1 MLRDNLE
8 FNKSVKP
15 NSDFLEELKQKLP
28 EFFTA
33 EKYDEDGK
41 LVEESF
47 FDIEKFKA
55 TLEDQNYNE
64 LSSGYQLDFIGK
76 NYAKK
81 QSGERPTTVIVPDN
95 VHNSKPENTSSKN
108 VFLTG
113 DNLEVLRHLQ
123 QNYTNS
129 IDVIYIDPPYNT
141 GNGDFIYP
149 DKFEYSDDE
158 LESMF
163 GLNKEELKRLKSIQ
177 GKSTHSAWL
186 TFMYPRLHMS
196 KKILKPTG
204 VIFVSI
210 DDSEQA
216 NLKLLMDEIYGE
228 INFVS
233 KFEWRKKT
241 GANDAKDIA
250 VMTEQ
255 IYLYTKSAHE
265 SSHNKIWSSDEES
278 VDNNRFKL
286 TDEYVEERG
295 KYYLDT
301 LDRGGLQYSD
311 SMNFGIKAPD
321 GGIIFPNG
329 RDVYENDGWI
339 WKWSKKKIEWGLE
352 NKFVEFVESSKSIG
366 SKYTIK
372 YKVYEKVD
380 NEGKLKESTGRAFS
394 NLILEPINTQGNSE
408 FKKLFENK
416 SLFSNPKPT
425 DLIKY
430 LLKTQRTT
438 DITVMD
444 FFAGSG
450 TTAHAVM
457 QLNSEDGGNRRFIM
471 CTLPEPT
478 FSVNSDG
485 SEQATKG
492 GRVAYD
498 AGYRSIDEISRE
510 RICRVA
516 AKIQEENPLLS
527 ESQDFGFKHYRVVA
541 PSQETMESIEYSNS
555 MQLDLFDDM
564 ISKFSSESLGVDG
577 QASGQD
583 TILQTYLVKDGYK
596 FDAKVEWLD
605 IDGVKVPYI
614 EGQRLY
620 IISSSWETQNT
631 RALINAIGT
640 NQIRVQTIVVY
651 GHSIEMARYREL
663 EIALAQLET
672 RPNLQVRY

>member
-8 FNKSVKP
+8 FNKTVKP
-15 NSDFLEELKQKLP
+15 NSDFLRELKQKLP

-33 EKYDEDGK
+33 EQYNEDGD
-41 LVEESF
+41 LVKESS
-47 FDIEKFKA
+47 FDIEKFKVA
-55 TLEDQNYNE
+55 LQEQNINE

-95 VHNSKPENTSSKN
+95 AHNSKTENVSSKN
-108 VFLTG
+108 IFLTG

-149 DKFEYSDDE
+149 DEFEYSDE
-158 LESMF
+158 ALITMF
-163 GLNKEELKRLKSIQ
+163 GLNDDELQRLKAIQ

-186 TFMYPRLHMS
+186 TFMYPRLYMA
-196 KKILKPTG
+196 KKILKESG
-204 VIFVSI
+204 FIFISI
-210 DDSEQA
+210 DDNEYSG
-216 NLKLLMDEIYGE
+216 LKAILDEIFGE
-228 INFVS
+228 INHVS
-233 KFEWRKKT
+233 TLIWEKKKKPSFLNNNMGSKSEYIVCYARNKNLTIPMSVDTTTQGKKYPINNAGNKLSVIEFPSNTVTFTNIENQRIDPQDMSKENIITELLDSVYIKNHRNQNAFRLKGEWRYSQET
-241 GANDAKDIA
+241 LNEIF
-250 VMTEQ
+250 
-255 IYLYTKSAHE
+255 KSNE
-265 SSHNKIWSSDEES
+265 EITISKIPFRPNH
-278 VDNNRFKL
+278 VKA
-286 TDEYVEERG
+286 
-295 KYYLDT
+295 
-301 LDRGGLQYSD
+301 GGE
-311 SMNFGIKAPD
+311 I
-321 GGIIFPNG
+321 
-329 RDVYENDGWI
+329 
-339 WKWSKKKIEWGLE
+339 KKIHNLLTVHHYGIGTNEDATEELKKLLGE
-352 NKFVEFVESSKSIG
+352 DIFDYPKPSETIKFLIKSVTYA
-366 SKYTIK
+366 SDNYTI
-372 YKVYEKVD
+372 
-380 NEGKLKESTGRAFS
+380 L
-394 NLILEPINTQGNSE
+394 
-408 FKKLFENK
+408 
-416 SLFSNPKPT
+416 
-425 DLIKY
+425 
-430 LLKTQRTT
+430 
-438 DITVMD
+438 D

-450 TTAHAVM
+450 TTAHATM
-457 QLNSEDGGNRRFIM
+457 QLNSEDGGKRRFIM

-485 SEQATKG
+485 SEQPTKG
-492 GRVAYD
+492 GKVAYE
-498 AGYRSIDEISRE
+498 AGYRSIDAISRE
-510 RICRVA
+510 RICRAA

-527 ESQDFGFKHYRVVA
+527 DSQDFGFKHYRVVA
-541 PSQETMESIEYSNS
+541 PTQETMESIEYSNS

-663 EIALAQLET
+663 EIALAQLEI

>member
-8 FNKSVKP
+8 FNKTVKP
-15 NSDFLEELKQKLP
+15 NSDFLRELKQKLP
-28 EFFTA
+28 EFFTT

-41 LVEESF
+41 LVKESS
-47 FDIEKFKA
+47 FDIEKFKV
-55 TLEDQNYNE
+55 TLQEQNINE

-95 VHNSKPENTSSKN
+95 AHNSKPENVSSKN
-108 VFLTG
+108 IFLTG

-149 DKFEYSDDE
+149 DEFEYSDE
-158 LESMF
+158 ALITMF
-163 GLNKEELKRLKSIQ
+163 GLNDNELQRLKSIQ

-186 TFMYPRLHMS
+186 TFMYSRLYLA
-196 KKILKPTG
+196 KKLLKETG
-204 VIFVSI
+204 MLFISI
-210 DDSEQA
+210 DDNEYS
-216 NLKLLMDEIYGE
+216 NLKAICDEIMGE
-228 INFVS
+228 ENFRNNISVRRRVKS
-233 KFEWRKKT
+233 LNVQFAEMGLRSYNVGFEYVLVYAKSNETLFNPLERVKDANSEKGRWNVFWSNADRPSMRYDILGFTPKT
-241 GANDAKDIA
+241 GQWRWTSDKAKEAVENYEEYLSYHSNMSIEEYSELYPEKRFIRRIEDGVGKNGGVQYFVPPSTTSLRTSNWTDLEVSQIA
-250 VMTEQ
+250 
-255 IYLYTKSAHE
+255 K
-265 SSHNKIWSSDEES
+265 
-278 VDNNRFKL
+278 
-286 TDEYVEERG
+286 
-295 KYYLDT
+295 
-301 LDRGGLQYSD
+301 
-311 SMNFGIKAPD
+311 
-321 GGIIFPNG
+321 
-329 RDVYENDGWI
+329 
-339 WKWSKKKIEWGLE
+339 
-352 NKFVEFVESSKSIG
+352 EF
-366 SKYTIK
+366 
-372 YKVYEKVD
+372 D
-380 NEGKLKESTGRAFS
+380 LPFD
-394 NLILEPINTQGNSE
+394 
-408 FKKLFENK
+408 
-416 SLFSNPKPT
+416 NPKNT
-425 DLIKY
+425 KLIKEIISTNTNNNAIV
-430 LLKTQRTT
+430 L
-438 DITVMD
+438 D

-450 TTAHAVM
+450 TTAHATL
-457 QLNSEDGGNRRFIM
+457 QLNAEDGGNRRFIM

-485 SEQATKG
+485 SEQPTKG
-492 GRVAYD
+492 GKVAYE

-510 RICRVA
+510 RICRAA
-516 AKIQEENPLLS
+516 AKIQAENPLLS
-527 ESQDFGFKHYRVVA
+527 DSQDFGFKHYRVVA
-541 PSQETMESIEYSNS
+541 PTQETMESIEYSNS

-564 ISKFSSESLGVDG
+564 ISKFSSESLGIDG

-663 EIALAQLET
+663 EIALAQLEI

>member
-8 FNKSVKP
+8 FNKTVKP
-15 NSDFLEELKQKLP
+15 NSDFLRELKQKLP

-33 EKYDEDGK
+33 EQYNEDGD
-41 LVEESF
+41 LVKESS
-47 FDIEKFKA
+47 FDIEKFKVA
-55 TLEDQNYNE
+55 LQEKNINE

-95 VHNSKPENTSSKN
+95 EHNSKPENVSSKN
-108 VFLTG
+108 IFLTG

-149 DKFEYSDDE
+149 DKFEYSDKA
-158 LESMF
+158 LIGMF
-163 GLNKEELKRLKSIQ
+163 GLSDGELERLKSIQ
-177 GKSTHSAWL
+177 GKSTHSSWL
-186 TFMYPRLHMS
+186 TFIYPRLYLA
-196 KKILKPTG
+196 KKLLTPNG
-204 VIFVSI
+204 MIFVSI
-210 DDSEQA
+210 DDNEQA
-216 NLKLLMDEIYGE
+216 NLKLVMDEIFGE
-228 INFVS
+228 NSLMQEIVWRRTDNQPNIGVS
-233 KFEWRKKT
+233 AKVKEYILVY
-241 GANDAKDIA
+241 AKDKKCIKYGRLPLSESA
-250 VMTEQ
+250 LREYRYEDEHAGKFRRGILLHKTRGRHSYPVTTKSGKILMGPWMVTQEQFNKLDEENQ
-255 IYLYTKSAHE
+255 IYWTSGGDEQPYS
-265 SSHNKIWSSDEES
+265 KIYLKDSNGAIPNDFWGI
-278 VDNNRFKL
+278 
-286 TDEYVEERG
+286 EYGTNQRA
-295 KYYLDT
+295 
-301 LDRGGLQYSD
+301 S
-311 SMNFGIKAPD
+311 
-321 GGIIFPNG
+321 
-329 RDVYENDGWI
+329 
-339 WKWSKKKIEWGLE
+339 LE
-352 NKFVEFVESSKSIG
+352 VESLFNARMFDFPKPVS
-366 SKYTIK
+366 
-372 YKVYEKVD
+372 
-380 NEGKLKESTGRAFS
+380 
-394 NLILEPINTQGNSE
+394 LI
-408 FKKLFENK
+408 K
-416 SLFSNPKPT
+416 SLLNLGTNQSSIV
-425 DLIKY
+425 L
-430 LLKTQRTT
+430 
-438 DITVMD
+438 D

-450 TTAHAVM
+450 TTAHATL
-457 QLNSEDGGNRRFIM
+457 QLNAEDGGNRRFIM

-478 FSVNSDG
+478 FGVNSDG
-485 SEQATKG
+485 SEQPTKG
-492 GRVAYD
+492 GKVAYE
-498 AGYRSIDEISRE
+498 AGYRSIDAISRE
-510 RICRVA
+510 RICRAA

-527 ESQDFGFKHYRVVA
+527 DSQYFGFKHYRVVA
-541 PSQETMESIEYSNS
+541 PNQETMESIEYSNS

-663 EIALAQLET
+663 EIALAQLEI

>member
-15 NSDFLEELKQKLP
+15 NSEFLEELKQKLP
-28 EFFTA
+28 EFFTS
-33 EKYDEDGK
+33 EKYDEGGK
-41 LVEESF
+41 LLENSF
-47 FDIEKFKA
+47 FDIEKFKEA
-55 TLEDQNYNE
+55 LQEQNINE

-95 VHNSKPENTSSKN
+95 AHNSKSENVCSKN
-108 VFLTG
+108 IFLTG

-158 LESMF
+158 LVDMF
-163 GLNKEELKRLKSIQ
+163 GLSDGELERLKSIQ
-177 GKSTHSAWL
+177 GKSTHSSWL
-186 TFMYPRLHMS
+186 TFIYPRLYLA
-196 KKILKPTG
+196 KKLLTPNG
-204 VIFVSI
+204 MIFVSI
-210 DDSEQA
+210 DDNEQA
-216 NLKLLMDEIYGE
+216 NLKLVMDEIFGE
-228 INFVS
+228 NSLMQEIV
-233 KFEWRKKT
+233 WRRT
-241 GANDAKDIA
+241 DNQPNIGASAKVKEYILVYAKDKKCIKYGRLPLSESA
-250 VMTEQ
+250 LREYRYEDESGKFRRGILLHKTRGRHSYPVTTRSGKILMGPWMVTQEQFNKLDEENQ
-255 IYLYTKSAHE
+255 IYWTSGGDEQPYS
-265 SSHNKIWSSDEES
+265 KIYLKDSNGAIPNDFWGI
-278 VDNNRFKL
+278 
-286 TDEYVEERG
+286 EYGTNQRA
-295 KYYLDT
+295 
-301 LDRGGLQYSD
+301 S
-311 SMNFGIKAPD
+311 
-321 GGIIFPNG
+321 
-329 RDVYENDGWI
+329 
-339 WKWSKKKIEWGLE
+339 LE
-352 NKFVEFVESSKSIG
+352 VESLFNARMFDFPKPVS
-366 SKYTIK
+366 
-372 YKVYEKVD
+372 
-380 NEGKLKESTGRAFS
+380 
-394 NLILEPINTQGNSE
+394 LI
-408 FKKLFENK
+408 K
-416 SLFSNPKPT
+416 SLLNLGTNQSSIV
-425 DLIKY
+425 L
-430 LLKTQRTT
+430 
-438 DITVMD
+438 D

-450 TTAHAVM
+450 TTAHATL
-457 QLNSEDGGNRRFIM
+457 QLNAEDGGNRRFIM

-478 FSVNSDG
+478 FGVNSDG
-485 SEQATKG
+485 SEQPTKG
-492 GRVAYD
+492 GKVAYE
-498 AGYRSIDEISRE
+498 AGYRSIDAISRE
-510 RICRVA
+510 RICRAA
-516 AKIQEENPLLS
+516 AKIQEENPLLPD
-527 ESQDFGFKHYRVVA
+527 SQDFGFKHYRVVA

-663 EIALAQLET
+663 EIALAQLEI